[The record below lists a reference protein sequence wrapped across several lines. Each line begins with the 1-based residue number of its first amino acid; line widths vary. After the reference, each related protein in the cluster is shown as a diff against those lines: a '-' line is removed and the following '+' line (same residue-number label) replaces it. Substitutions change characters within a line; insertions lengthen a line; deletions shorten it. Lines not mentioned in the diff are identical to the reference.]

1 LNLKSKRRLA
11 ASVLGVG
18 VDRVVFNDE
27 YSDLIQDA
35 ITRSTI
41 RGLVGFGAITVA
53 PEKGISR
60 GRFRTKSQRLK
71 RGRGAGSTEGSARAR
86 NPRKDMWIFKVR
98 ALRWR
103 LKVAKERK
111 QITPETYRMLYKQ
124 VKGGQVR
131 GVKHLLE
138 LMKEAK
144 K

>member
-18 VDRVVFNDE
+18 VDRIVFDDE

-41 RGLVGFGAITVA
+41 RGLVGFGAIKVA
-53 PEKGISR
+53 PEKGVSR
-60 GRFRTKSQRLK
+60 GRFRIKSRKLK
-71 RGRGAGSTEGSARAR
+71 RGRGSGSTEGSATAR
-86 NPRKDMWIFKVR
+86 NPRKDRWISKVR

-103 LKVAKERK
+103 LKVAKDRK
-111 QITPETYRMLYKQ
+111 EISPQAYKRLYKQ

-131 GVKHLLE
+131 GVKHLHD

-144 K
+144 R

>member
-1 LNLKSKRRLA
+1 MNLKSKRRLA

-18 VDRVVFNDE
+18 ADRIIFNDE

-60 GRFRTKSQRLK
+60 GRFRTKSQKLK
-71 RGRGAGSTEGSARAR
+71 RGRSAGSTEGTAHAR
-86 NPRKDMWIFKVR
+86 NPRKDMWISKVR

-103 LKVAKERK
+103 LKVAKDRK
-111 QITPETYRMLYKQ
+111 QISPDTYRRLYKQ

-131 GVKHLLE
+131 GVKHLMD

>member
-18 VDRVVFNDE
+18 KDRVIFNDE

-41 RGLVGFGAITVA
+41 RGLVGFGAIRVA
-53 PEKGISR
+53 PEKGVSR
-60 GRFRTKSQRLK
+60 GRFRAKSRKLK
-71 RGRGAGSTEGSARAR
+71 RGRTAGSTEGAAFAR
-86 NPRKDMWIFKVR
+86 NPRKDMWISKVR

-111 QITPETYRMLYKQ
+111 DISPEAYKRLYKQ

-131 GVKHLLE
+131 GVKHLLD

>member
-1 LNLKSKRRLA
+1 MNLRSKRRLA

-18 VDRVVFNDE
+18 VDRIIFNDD

-41 RGLVGFGAITVA
+41 RGLVGFGAIKVA
-53 PEKGISR
+53 PEKGVSR
-60 GRFRTKSQRLK
+60 GRFRSRSRKLK
-71 RGRGAGSTEGSARAR
+71 RGRSAGSTEGTAFAR
-86 NPRKDMWIFKVR
+86 NPRKGMWISKVR

-111 QITPETYRMLYKQ
+111 DISNAAYKRLYKQ

-131 GVKHLLE
+131 GVKHLLD
-138 LMKEAK
+138 LMKEVK

>member
-1 LNLKSKRRLA
+1 MNLKSKRRLA

-18 VDRVVFNDE
+18 KDRVIFNDE

-41 RGLVGFGAITVA
+41 RGLVGFGAIRVA
-53 PEKGISR
+53 PEKGVSR
-60 GRFRTKSQRLK
+60 GRFRSRSRKLK
-71 RGRGAGSTEGSARAR
+71 RGRSAGSTEGTATARS
-86 NPRKDMWIFKVR
+86 PRKDKWISKVR

-103 LKVAKERK
+103 LKVAKDRK
-111 QITPETYRMLYKQ
+111 EISPESYKKLYKQ

-131 GVKHLLE
+131 GVKHLLD

>member
-18 VDRVVFNDE
+18 LDRVIFNDE

-53 PEKGISR
+53 PKKGISR
-60 GRFRTKSQRLK
+60 GRYRERSKKLK
-71 RGRGAGSTEGSARAR
+71 RGRGSGSTEGTAGSR
-86 NPRKDMWIFKVR
+86 NPRKDQWISKVR

-103 LKVAKERK
+103 LRVAKERK
-111 QITPETYRMLYKQ
+111 DISPEAYKSLYKQ

-131 GVKHLLE
+131 GVKHLLD

-144 K
+144 E

>member
-18 VDRVVFNDE
+18 ADRIIFNDE

-53 PEKGISR
+53 PEKGVSR
-60 GRFRTKSQRLK
+60 GRFRTESKRLK
-71 RGRGAGSTEGSARAR
+71 RGRGAGSTEGRATAR
-86 NPRKDMWIFKVR
+86 NPRKQAWVSKVR

-111 QITPETYRMLYKQ
+111 EISNAEYKRLYKQ

-131 GVKHLLE
+131 GVKHVLD
-138 LMKEAK
+138 MIREAK

>member
-18 VDRVVFNDE
+18 KDKVIFDDE

-41 RGLVGFGAITVA
+41 RGLIGFGAIRAA
-53 PEKGISR
+53 PDKGVSR
-60 GRFRTKSQRLK
+60 GRHRERLKKLK
-71 RGRGAGSTEGSARAR
+71 RGRGAGSTEGPAKAR
-86 NPRKDMWIFKVR
+86 NPRKDVWVTKVR

-111 QITPETYRMLYKQ
+111 EITQVQYKKLYKQ

-131 GVKHLLE
+131 NVKHLMD

-144 K
+144 R

>member
-1 LNLKSKRRLA
+1 MA

-18 VDRVVFNDE
+18 KDRVIFNDE

-41 RGLVGFGAITVA
+41 RGLVGFGAIKAA
-53 PEKGISR
+53 PEKGVSR
-60 GRFRTKSQRLK
+60 GRYRSKARRLK
-71 RGRGAGSTEGSARAR
+71 RGRSAGSTEGTAFAR
-86 NPRKDMWIFKVR
+86 NPRKGAWISKVR

-103 LKVAKERK
+103 LKVARDRKEISQVAYK
-111 QITPETYRMLYKQ
+111 ALYKQ

-131 GVKHLLE
+131 GVKHLLD

>member
-1 LNLKSKRRLA
+1 MNLRSKRRLA

-18 VDRVVFNDE
+18 VDRVIFNDE
-27 YSDLIQDA
+27 YNDLIQDA

-53 PEKGISR
+53 PEKGVSR
-60 GRFRTKSQRLK
+60 GRFRTKAKKLK
-71 RGRGAGSTEGSARAR
+71 RGRGSGSTEGTARAR
-86 NPRKDMWIFKVR
+86 NPRKDMWVTKVR

-111 QITPETYRMLYKQ
+111 ELSPEAYRRLYKQ

-131 GVKHLLE
+131 NVKHLLD

>member
-18 VDRVVFNDE
+18 TDRIIFDVE

-41 RGLVGFGAITVA
+41 RGLVGFGAIKVA
-53 PEKGISR
+53 PEKGVSR
-60 GRFRTKSQRLK
+60 GRFRERSRKLK
-71 RGRGAGSTEGSARAR
+71 RGRGAGSTEGAAFAR
-86 NPRKDMWIFKVR
+86 NPRKDRWIAKVR

-103 LKVAKERK
+103 LKVAKDREEISQGAYK
-111 QITPETYRMLYKQ
+111 KLYKQ

-131 GVKHLLE
+131 GVKHLLD

>member
-1 LNLKSKRRLA
+1 MNLKSKRRLA

-18 VDRVVFNDE
+18 VDRIVFDDE

-41 RGLVGFGAITVA
+41 RGLVGFGAIKVA

-60 GRFRTKSQRLK
+60 GRFRTRSRKLK
-71 RGRGAGSTEGSARAR
+71 RGRGSGSTEGTAAAR
-86 NPRKDMWIFKVR
+86 NPRKDQWIVKVR

-111 QITPETYRMLYKQ
+111 EISTDAYRRLYKQ

-131 GVKHLLE
+131 GVKHLLD

>member
-1 LNLKSKRRLA
+1 MNLKSKRRLA

-18 VDRVVFNDE
+18 KDKVVFDDE

-41 RGLVGFGAITVA
+41 RGLVGFGAIRVA
-53 PEKGISR
+53 PDKGVSR
-60 GRFRTKSQRLK
+60 GRFRERRRKLK
-71 RGRGAGSTEGSARAR
+71 RGRGAGSTEGPARAR
-86 NPRKDMWIFKVR
+86 NPRKDMWVTKVR

-111 QITPETYRMLYKQ
+111 ELTPEAYHRLYKQ

-131 GVKHLLE
+131 GVKHLLD

>member
-1 LNLKSKRRLA
+1 MNLKSKRRLA

-18 VDRVVFNDE
+18 KDRVIFNDE

-41 RGLVGFGAITVA
+41 RGLVGFGAIRVA
-53 PEKGISR
+53 PEKGVSR
-60 GRFRTKSQRLK
+60 GRFRAKSRKLK
-71 RGRGAGSTEGSARAR
+71 RGRTAGSTEGAAFAR
-86 NPRKDMWIFKVR
+86 NPRKDMWISKVR

-111 QITPETYRMLYKQ
+111 DISPEAYKRLYKQ

-131 GVKHLLE
+131 GVKHLLD

>member
-1 LNLKSKRRLA
+1 MNLKSKRRLA

-41 RGLVGFGAITVA
+41 RGLVGFGAITVK
-53 PEKGISR
+53 PEKGVSR
-60 GRFRTKSQRLK
+60 GRFRIKSRKLK
-71 RGRGAGSTEGSARAR
+71 RGRGAGSTEGASRAR
-86 NPRKDMWIFKVR
+86 NPRKDAWIMKVR

-111 QITPETYRMLYKQ
+111 QISPEAYRLLYKQ

-131 GVKHLLE
+131 GVKHLMD

>member
-18 VDRVVFNDE
+18 KDRIIFNDE

-60 GRFRTKSQRLK
+60 GRFRAKSKKLK
-71 RGRGAGSTEGSARAR
+71 RGRSSGSTEGTAHARS
-86 NPRKDMWIFKVR
+86 PRKDQWISKVR

-111 QITPETYRMLYKQ
+111 DISPEAYRRLYKQ

-131 GVKHLLE
+131 GVKHLLD